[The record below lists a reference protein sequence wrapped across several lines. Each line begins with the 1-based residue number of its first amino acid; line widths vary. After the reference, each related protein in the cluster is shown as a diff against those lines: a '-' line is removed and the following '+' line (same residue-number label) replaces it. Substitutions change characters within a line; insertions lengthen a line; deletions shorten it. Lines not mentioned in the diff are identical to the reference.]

1 VASPASNTSRAV
13 EASASTGGAPSNRPA
28 VDVTAITTRDDFLL
42 ELGDALGG
50 QASVRPVDSVQLAL
64 DHLTNTKRG
73 QVLIVDTRDVSDVRA
88 DVERA
93 HGHAPHAVILVFA
106 TAEAEKQVG
115 AAVKGSNVFAVLP
128 IPIDKRKTGAVLEA
142 ALTDSVAK
150 RSQARPAA
158 SSGVSVE
165 PFQPQAEPA
174 TAVSD
179 DGSGSKNKLV
189 VYGGVGFVV
198 IAAAAGVFWFMSQG
212 KHQVPTSTDA
222 TAKKTTTAAPTAGAA
237 AQQPAA
243 ADDATLAPKPVVET
257 SIVKGKV
264 DDLLEKARSA
274 MRERRYTEPTGDNA
288 LLYYRSASAADP
300 TNGEALDGLQRV
312 AAVLASRFEE
322 SIAASKFDE
331 AALSLANLKA
341 AAPKD
346 ARIPSLDLKL
356 MTGQIN
362 KALAEG
368 NIDRAAA
375 LVRQAQQSMSISTD
389 QLNKWRAE
397 VTRRQEDAKLQRLA
411 GLISDRIRDGK
422 LIEPSDDSAKL
433 YMQQLH
439 EAAPSNATTVRAA
452 SNLNSAYLRKARE
465 ALMARNQADAD
476 HWLAEAKAG
485 GVNATELQNFQR
497 DALAARQKATAA
509 EAERLSQ
516 LARERLRDGKLSD
529 PAQDSAAYYLSQ
541 LQTTDASNASI
552 AQITRDLTAK
562 VLERARA
569 AAKDGNKAAQVD
581 ADLTLAKHLGA
592 DATAVAAIQQIQ
604 STPRSTSSASTRAAA
619 PQVNVALL
627 AQQLKRTRSAPPDY
641 PTAALNRKMG
651 GVVTVEFTVDTNGD
665 PRDVHV
671 VEANPPG
678 VFEKSALTAVKK
690 WHYEPLSVNGAPVE
704 IPVRTS
710 IRFEPPK

>member
-1 VASPASNTSRAV
+1 VASPASNTSRAA

-50 QASVRPVDSVQLAL
+50 QASVRPVDSVQVAL

-73 QVLIVDTRDVSDVRA
+73 QVLIVDTRDVSDVRG

-93 HGHAPHAVILVFA
+93 YDHAPHAVILVFA

-142 ALTDSVAK
+142 ALTDSVSK
-150 RSQARPAA
+150 RAQARPAA
-158 SSGVSVE
+158 SAGVSVE
-165 PFQPQAEPA
+165 PFQPQSEPA
-174 TAVSD
+174 AGSTD
-179 DGSGSKNKLV
+179 DGSGSKSKLPL
-189 VYGGVGFVV
+189 YGGVGFAV
-198 IAAAAGVFWFMSQG
+198 IAVAAGAFYFMSQG
-212 KHQVPTSTDA
+212 KHQAPTSTEA
-222 TAKKTTTAAPTAGAA
+222 ASKKTAAAPTSTA

-243 ADDATLAPKPVVET
+243 AEDASLAPKPVVET

-312 AAVLASRFEE
+312 AAVLASRFDE
-322 SIAASKFDE
+322 SMAAAKFDD
-331 AALSLANLKA
+331 AAISLANLKA

-346 ARIPSLDLKL
+346 ARIPSLELKL
-356 MTGQIN
+356 MTGQVN
-362 KALAEG
+362 KAFADG

-375 LVRQAQQSMSISTD
+375 LVRQAQQSMSISND
-389 QLNKWRAE
+389 QLNKWRTE
-397 VTRRQEDAKLQRLA
+397 ITRRQEDAKLQRLA

-422 LIEPSDDSAKL
+422 LVEPAEDSAKT

-439 EAAPSNATTVRAA
+439 EAAPTNATTARAA
-452 SNLNSAYLRKARE
+452 ANLNSAYLHKARD
-465 ALMARNQADAD
+465 ALVARNQADAD
-476 HWLAEAKAG
+476 RWLAEAKAG

-497 DALAARQKATAA
+497 DALAARQKAIAA
-509 EAERLSQ
+509 EADRLAQ
-516 LARERLRDGKLSD
+516 LARERIKDGKLSD

-541 LQTTDASNASI
+541 LQTTDSSNAAI
-552 AQITRDLTAK
+552 AQINRDLTAK
-562 VLERARA
+562 VLDRARA

-592 DATAVAAIQQIQ
+592 DANAVAAIQQIQ
-604 STPRSTSSASTRAAA
+604 SAPRASSSSSRAAA
-619 PQVNVALL
+619 PPVNVSLL
-627 AQQLKRTRSAPPDY
+627 AQQLKRTKSAPPDY
-641 PTAALNRKMG
+641 PTVALNKKMG

-671 VEANPPG
+671 VEATPPG
-678 VFEKSALTAVKK
+678 VFEKSALSAVKK
-690 WHYEPLSVNGAPVE
+690 WHYEPLSVNGQPVE

>member
-222 TAKKTTTAAPTAGAA
+222 TAKKTATAAPTGTA
-237 AQQPAA
+237 AQQPVA

>member
-165 PFQPQAEPA
+165 PFQPQAEPT

-222 TAKKTTTAAPTAGAA
+222 TAKKTTTAAPTAGTA

>member
-1 VASPASNTSRAV
+1 MASPASNTSRAV

-222 TAKKTTTAAPTAGAA
+222 TAKKTATAAPTGTA
-237 AQQPAA
+237 AQQPVA

>member
-1 VASPASNTSRAV
+1 VASPASNTSRAA

-50 QASVRPVDSVQLAL
+50 QAAVRPVDSVQVAL
-64 DHLTNTKRG
+64 DHLSNTKRG
-73 QVLIVDTRDVSDVRA
+73 QVLIVDTRDVSDVRS

-93 HGHAPHAVILVFA
+93 HSHAPHAVILVFA
-106 TAEAEKQVG
+106 TAEAEKQIG

-142 ALTDSVAK
+142 ALSDSVAK
-150 RSQARPAA
+150 RAQARPAA
-158 SSGVSVE
+158 PSAGVSVE

-174 TAVSD
+174 PASAD
-179 DGSGSKNKLV
+179 DGSGSKGKLAL
-189 VYGGVGFVV
+189 YGGVGFAV
-198 IAAAAGVFWFMSQG
+198 IAAAAGVFYFMSQG
-212 KHQVPTSTDA
+212 KHPAPTAIDTGA
-222 TAKKTTTAAPTAGAA
+222 RKTAAAPTSAA
-237 AQQPAA
+237 TQQPAA
-243 ADDATLAPKPVVET
+243 ADDASLAPKPVVET

-264 DDLLEKARSA
+264 DELLEKARSA

-300 TNGEALDGLQRV
+300 TNGEALDGLQRL
-312 AAVLASRFEE
+312 AAVLASRFDE
-322 SIAASKFDE
+322 SMAASKFED

-346 ARIPSLDLKL
+346 ARIPALELKL

-362 KALAEG
+362 KALADG
-368 NIDRAAA
+368 NVDRAAA
-375 LVRQAQQSMSISTD
+375 LVRQAQQSMSISGD
-389 QLNKWRAE
+389 QLNKWRTE
-397 VTRRQEDAKLQRLA
+397 VARRQEDAKLQRLA
-411 GLISDRIRDGK
+411 SLISDRIRDGK
-422 LIEPSDDSAKL
+422 LVEPADDSAKT

-439 EAAPSNATTVRAA
+439 EAAPTNATTVHAA
-452 SNLNSAYLRKARE
+452 SNLNSAYMHKARD
-465 ALMARNQADAD
+465 ALMARNQAEAD
-476 HWLAEAKAG
+476 RWLAEAKAG
-485 GVNATELQNFQR
+485 GVNASELQNFQR

-509 EAERLSQ
+509 EAERLAQ
-516 LARERLRDGKLSD
+516 LARERIRDGKLSD

-541 LQTTDASNASI
+541 LQTIDPSNSAT
-552 AQITRDLTAK
+552 AQINRDLTTK
-562 VLERARA
+562 VLDRARV
-569 AAKDGNKAAQVD
+569 AAKEGNKAAQVD

-592 DATAVAAIQQIQ
+592 DASAVAAIQQIQ
-604 STPRSTSSASTRAAA
+604 SAPRSAASSTRAAA
-619 PQVNVALL
+619 PQINVAQL
-627 AQQLKRTRSAPPDY
+627 AQQLKRTRSSPPEY
-641 PTAALNRKMG
+641 PTVALNKKMG
-651 GVVTVEFTVDTNGD
+651 GVVTVEFTVDKNGD

-671 VEANPPG
+671 VEATPPG

-690 WHYEPLSVNGAPVE
+690 WHYEPLSVNGQLVE